1 MDTPEGVPMRSA
13 CKQVLEGFSSKI
25 FIDKKMSQNFS
36 IIFCSAK
43 KFEEYDIG
51 LSTATEGS
59 RTEVRYHNNS
69 YKPVNHFK
77 LGYNISCF
85 KQEIERL
92 MSQNLSRIFA
102 KQKV

>member
-1 MDTPEGVPMRSA
+1 MRSA
-13 CKQVLEGFSSKI
+13 CKQIPEGFSSKI
-25 FIDKKMSQNFS
+25 FIDKKCFKEFS

-69 YKPVNHFK
+69 YKPVNHLK
-77 LGYNISCF
+77 LEYNISCS
-85 KQEIERL
+85 KQEIEKINV
-92 MSQNLSRIFA
+92 SESFKNFCGA
-102 KQKV
+102 KSMKSII

>member
-1 MDTPEGVPMRSA
+1 M
-13 CKQVLEGFSSKI
+13 F
-25 FIDKKMSQNFS
+25 QNFS
-36 IIFCSAK
+36 IIFCGAK

-69 YKPVNHFK
+69 YEPVNHLK

-102 KQKV
+102 KQKVWRV